1 MSLAVAAIKQPSID
15 LHMAISLN
23 NRLSTQVSLTPQ
35 LQQAIRLL
43 QLSNN
48 ELEQELAKAAEDNP
62 LLEFEPNPEIES
74 NLNPSNERI
83 EVAQNNWSNTS
94 NASQDDEDWVERYER
109 VAHQQTLLEHLE
121 EQIHLLNIPP
131 QEQSV
136 LAYLAG
142 CLDERGYLI
151 DDLESIHAEI
161 GTQLL
166 DQDLSP
172 AELLEAGLNRLKLLD
187 PPGVGARNLAEC
199 LSLQID
205 RILEEQKGNVD
216 DWQLAKLIVNTHLNK
231 VGSKDWLKIKQACG
245 KSQAEVLK
253 AVECIRSLQHNP
265 GAQFER
271 EYDQWVLPDVAVKA
285 KQGQWVVESNPNA
298 KPRISLN
305 NEYARILKENGQKK
319 ADGALKQK
327 MLEASWMV
335 KNIAQRE
342 ETILKVAQEIVA
354 RQQKFFSMG
363 AVGMRP
369 LVLREIAESLNM
381 HESTISRVTTQKYLS
396 CPLGIY
402 EFKYFF
408 SSQLS
413 SEKGGAISSTAV
425 QALIKQIVENEPSG
439 KPISDTNIAK
449 LLSDQGYVIAR
460 RTVAKYR
467 EALRIPAVHL
477 RKA

>member
-1 MSLAVAAIKQPSID
+1 
-15 LHMAISLN
+15 MAISLN

-35 LQQAIRLL
+35 LQQAIKLL
-43 QLSNN
+43 QLSNH

-74 NLNPSNERI
+74 NLSQSGERI
-83 EVAQNNWSNTS
+83 EPMQNSWSS
-94 NASQDDEDWVERYER
+94 SSISSHDDDEWVERYER
-109 VAHQQTLLEHLE
+109 VAHQQTLLEYLE
-121 EQIHLLNIPP
+121 EQIHLLNIPL
-131 QEQSV
+131 QEQSI

-142 CLDERGYLI
+142 CLDERGYLL
-151 DDLESIHAEI
+151 DDLESINTEI

-166 DQDLSP
+166 DGNPDSFALI
-172 AELLEAGLNRLKLLD
+172 EAGLKKLQFLD
-187 PPGVGARNLAEC
+187 PPGIGARNLAEC

-205 RILEEQKGNVD
+205 RILNEQKSDADN
-216 DWQLAKLIVNTHLNK
+216 WSLAKMIVNTHLNK

-265 GAQFER
+265 GAQFEH
-271 EYDQWVLPDVAVKA
+271 EQDQWVLPDVVVKA
-285 KQGQWVVESNPNA
+285 RHGQWIVESNPSA

-369 LVLREIAESLNM
+369 LVLREIAESLSM

-425 QALIKQIVENEPSG
+425 QALIKQIVENESAK

-477 RKA
+477 RKD

>member
-1 MSLAVAAIKQPSID
+1 
-15 LHMAISLN
+15 MAISLN
-23 NRLSTQVSLTPQ
+23 NRLSPQVSLTPQ
-35 LQQAIRLL
+35 LQQAIKLL

-48 ELEQELAKAAEDNP
+48 ELEQELAKAAEENP

-74 NLNPSNERI
+74 NLSQSNERI
-83 EVAQNNWSNTS
+83 ELPQNNWSNS
-94 NASQDDEDWVERYER
+94 NPVSHDDEEWVERHER
-109 VAHQQTLLEHLE
+109 VAHKQTLLEYLE
-121 EQIHLLNIPP
+121 EQIQLLNIPS
-131 QEQSV
+131 QEQSL

-142 CLDERGYLI
+142 CLDDRGYLM
-151 DDLESIHAEI
+151 DDLESIHSEI
-161 GTQLL
+161 SAQLMGSAVSAM
-166 DQDLSP
+166 DRIES
-172 AELLEAGLNRLKLLD
+172 GLTTLQALD

-205 RILEEQKGNVD
+205 RILQEGKNNADEWG
-216 DWQLAKLIVNTHLNK
+216 LAKRIVNTHLNQ

-245 KSQAEVLK
+245 KSQAEVMK

-265 GAQFER
+265 GGQFDR
-271 EYDQWVLPDVAVKA
+271 EHDQWVLPDVVVKA
-285 KQGQWVVESNPNA
+285 NRGKWVVESNPSA

-305 NEYARILKENGQKK
+305 TEYARILNENGGKK

-327 MLEASWMV
+327 MLEANWIV

-354 RQQKFFSMG
+354 RQQTFFSMG

-369 LVLREIAESLNM
+369 LVLREIAESVNM

-425 QALIKQIVENEPSG
+425 QALIKQIVEGESSA
-439 KPISDTNIAK
+439 KPISDTHIAK
-449 LLSDQGYVIAR
+449 LLNDQGYVIAR

-467 EALRIPAVHL
+467 ESLRIPAVHL
-477 RKA
+477 RKE

>member
-1 MSLAVAAIKQPSID
+1 
-15 LHMAISLN
+15 MAISLN
-23 NRLSTQVSLTPQ
+23 NRLSPQVSLTPQ
-35 LQQAIRLL
+35 LQQAIKLL

-48 ELEQELAKAAEDNP
+48 ELEQELAKAAEENP
-62 LLEFEPNPEIES
+62 LLEFEPNPELES
-74 NLNPSNERI
+74 NLNQSNDRI
-83 EVAQNNWSNTS
+83 ELNQNTWSS
-94 NASQDDEDWVERYER
+94 NNHASHDDEDWVERYER
-109 VAHQQTLLEHLE
+109 VAHKQTLLEHLE

-142 CLDERGYLI
+142 CLDERGYLL
-151 DDLESIHAEI
+151 DDLESINAEI
-161 GTQLL
+161 GAQLL
-166 DQDLSP
+166 DSNVSTLK
-172 AELLEAGLNRLKLLD
+172 LIEAGLKKLQVLD
-187 PPGVGARNLAEC
+187 PPGIGARNLAEC

-205 RILEEQKGNVD
+205 RILNDQKNNTD
-216 DWQLAKLIVNTHLNK
+216 DWNLAKLIVNTHLSK

-245 KSQAEVLK
+245 KSQAEVMK

-265 GAQFER
+265 GAQFEQ
-271 EYDQWVLPDVAVKA
+271 EHDQWVLPDVVVKA
-285 KQGQWVVESNPNA
+285 KHGQWLVESNPNA

-305 NEYARILKENGQKK
+305 TEYARILKENGQKK

-342 ETILKVAQEIVA
+342 ETILKVAKEIVS

-369 LVLREIAESLNM
+369 LVLREIADSLKM

-425 QALIKQIVENEPSG
+425 QALIKQIVENESAK

-477 RKA
+477 RKE

>member
-1 MSLAVAAIKQPSID
+1 
-15 LHMAISLN
+15 MAISLN
-23 NRLSTQVSLTPQ
+23 NRLRTQVSLTPQ
-35 LQQAIRLL
+35 LQQAIKLL
-43 QLSNN
+43 QLSNH

-74 NLNPSNERI
+74 NLNQSGDRI
-83 EVAQNNWSNTS
+83 EPTQNTWSSSTVS
-94 NASQDDEDWVERYER
+94 SHDDEEWVERYER
-109 VAHQQTLLEHLE
+109 VAHQQTLLEYLE

-142 CLDERGYLI
+142 CLDERGYLL
-151 DDLESIHAEI
+151 DDLESINSEI

-166 DQDLSP
+166 GGNQGSFALIES
-172 AELLEAGLNRLKLLD
+172 GLKKLQVLD
-187 PPGVGARNLAEC
+187 PPGIGARNLAEC

-205 RILEEQKGNVD
+205 RILNEHKSNAD
-216 DWQLAKLIVNTHLNK
+216 DWSLARIIVNTHLNK

-271 EYDQWVLPDVAVKA
+271 QQDQWVLPDVTVKA
-285 KQGQWVVESNPNA
+285 KHGQWVVESNPSA

-369 LVLREIAESLNM
+369 LVLREIAESLSM

-425 QALIKQIVENEPSG
+425 QALIKQIVENESAK

-477 RKA
+477 RKD